1 MKGLREVRRV
11 IKSNNNKT
19 FMKEGSYEEVK
30 YGDETF
36 RVDKSTG
43 KIETNYTMK
52 NSQGRTIKQE
62 EDSAKIIGIAIIAL
76 IVLGIVL
83 VFV

>member
-1 MKGLREVRRV
+1 MDG
-11 IKSNNNKT
+11 NKLNKMV
-19 FMKEGSYEEVK
+19 MKEGSYEEVQ

-36 RVDKSTG
+36 KIDKSTG
-43 KIETNYTMK
+43 KIETNYIMK
-52 NSQGRTIKQE
+52 NSQGRSKKQE

>member
-1 MKGLREVRRV
+1 
-11 IKSNNNKT
+11 
-19 FMKEGSYEEVK
+19 MKEGSYEEVK

-36 RVDKSTG
+36 KIDKSTG

>member
-1 MKGLREVRRV
+1 
-11 IKSNNNKT
+11 
-19 FMKEGSYEEVK
+19 MKEGTYEEVK

-36 RVDKSTG
+36 KINKSTG

-62 EDSAKIIGIAIIAL
+62 EDSAKLAGYAIVAL

>member
-1 MKGLREVRRV
+1 MKRLREVRRV
-11 IKSNNNKT
+11 IKSNINKT
-19 FMKEGSYEEVK
+19 FMKEGNYEEVK

-36 RVDKSTG
+36 KIDKSTG

>member
-1 MKGLREVRRV
+1 MVGNKL
-11 IKSNNNKT
+11 NNKV
-19 FMKEGSYEEVK
+19 MKEGTYEEVK
-30 YGDETF
+30 YGDEIF
-36 RVDKSTG
+36 LVDKETG
-43 KIETNYTMK
+43 KIKTDYSMRD
-52 NSQGRTIKQE
+52 SQGRSIKQE

>member
-1 MKGLREVRRV
+1 
-11 IKSNNNKT
+11 
-19 FMKEGSYEEVK
+19 MKEGTYEEVK

-36 RVDKSTG
+36 MIDKSTG

-62 EDSAKIIGIAIIAL
+62 EDSAKIAGIAIIAL
-76 IVLGIVL
+76 IVLGIIF

>member
-1 MKGLREVRRV
+1 MKRLREVRRV
-11 IKSNNNKT
+11 IKSNINKT

-36 RVDKSTG
+36 KIDKSTG

>member
-1 MKGLREVRRV
+1 
-11 IKSNNNKT
+11 
-19 FMKEGSYEEVK
+19 MKEGSYEEVK

>member
-1 MKGLREVRRV
+1 
-11 IKSNNNKT
+11 
-19 FMKEGSYEEVK
+19 MKEGSYEEVK

-36 RVDKSTG
+36 KIDTSTG

-76 IVLGIVL
+76 IVLGMISFFIL
-83 VFV
+83 